1 MNASDALPAPASRPH
16 PPPHPRILLLE
27 DNPVSAEFM
36 SAALA
41 ALPARV
47 ERAASLAEAR
57 AWFADET
64 MRDDGDR
71 YDLWLFDARLP
82 DGAGAD
88 LLAELRAHG
97 RNTPALAH
105 TAEPSPEERTALLA
119 AGFVDVLIKPLGMDA
134 LQAAV
139 RRALGESPMSVH
151 EAAEAPPMETA
162 GAVPVWDDAVA
173 LRALNGNAA
182 HVAAMRGLFLQEL
195 DATATR
201 MTTAAAAGDSAML
214 GEDLHRLRAAC
225 GFVGAARLA
234 AAVESLREAP
244 ASPAALAEF
253 ESAARATLSSPT

>member
-1 MNASDALPAPASRPH
+1 MNASDAPPSPTSR
-16 PPPHPRILLLE
+16 PHPRILLLE
-27 DNPVSAEFM
+27 DDPVSAEFID
-36 SAALA
+36 AALS

-57 AWFADET
+57 TRLADAA
-64 MRDDGDR
+64 DDDDR
-71 YDLWLFDARLP
+71 HDLWLFDARLP

-88 LLAELRAHG
+88 LLLELRMHG
-97 RNTPALAH
+97 RSTPALAH
-105 TAEPSPEERTALLA
+105 TAEPRPEERAALLA
-119 AGFVDVLIKPLGMDA
+119 AGFVDVLIKPLGVDA

-139 RRALGESPMSVH
+139 RSALGDAPVSAH
-151 EAAEAPPMETA
+151 AAEAPSMETA
-162 GAVPVWDDAVA
+162 SVLPIWDDALA

-201 MTTAAAAGDSAML
+201 MASAAATGDVAAL

-234 AAVESLREAP
+234 AAVEALRETP
-244 ASPAALAEF
+244 MSSAALAQF
-253 ESAARATLSSPT
+253 DKATRDTLSAAA

>member
-1 MNASDALPAPASRPH
+1 MNASDAPPSPM

-27 DNPVSAEFM
+27 DDPVSAEFM

-57 AWFADET
+57 ARLADAA
-64 MRDDGDR
+64 DDDNR
-71 YDLWLFDARLP
+71 HDLWLFDARLP

-88 LLAELRAHG
+88 LLGELRTQGHD
-97 RNTPALAH
+97 TPALAH
-105 TAEPSPEERTALLA
+105 TAEPRPEERAALRE
-119 AGFVDVLIKPLGMDA
+119 AGFVDVLIKPLGVDA

-139 RRALGESPMSVH
+139 RRALGDAPVSVH
-151 EAAEAPPMETA
+151 DVGVPSMETA
-162 GAVPVWDDAVA
+162 TALPVWDDAVA

-201 MTTAAAAGDSAML
+201 TASAAATGDVAAL

-225 GFVGAARLA
+225 GFVGAVRLA
-234 AAVESLREAP
+234 AAVEALRETP
-244 ASPAALAEF
+244 TSSAALAQFDE
-253 ESAARATLSSPT
+253 AARDTLSTPA

>member
-1 MNASDALPAPASRPH
+1 MNASDAPPAPSCRAQ
-16 PPPHPRILLLE
+16 PRILLLE
-27 DNPVSAEFM
+27 DDAVSAEFM

-57 AWFADET
+57 ARLADET
-64 MRDDGDR
+64 TDDGR
-71 YDLWLFDARLP
+71 HDLWLFDARLP

-88 LLAELRAHG
+88 LLVELRAHD
-97 RNTPALAH
+97 RSTPALAH
-105 TAEPSPEERTALLA
+105 TAEPRPEERAALLA
-119 AGFVDVLIKPLGMDA
+119 AGFVDVLIKPLGVDA

-139 RRALGESPMSVH
+139 RRALGDAAASTQM
-151 EAAEAPPMETA
+151 AEALSMATA
-162 GAVPVWDDAVA
+162 TATALPIWDDAVA

-195 DATATR
+195 DATAAR
-201 MTTAAAAGDSAML
+201 MTAAVAAGDVAVL

-234 AAVESLREAP
+234 AAVEALREAP
-244 ASPAALAEF
+244 TSPAALAQF
-253 ESAARATLSSPT
+253 NKAARDTLSAAG